1 MPFNRHLL
9 RLNVKRQTAL
19 SNLSLIKKPAP
30 CRLFYCFLKPDFLSS
45 LESISFEY
53 QKMLLSNLETVPGHT
68 IRRQID
74 VVYGSTVRS
83 KHVGRDL
90 LAGLKNIVGGELTAY
105 TELLEESRQEAM
117 NRMIEKA
124 KSLGANAVVGI
135 RFSTSNIAQGASE
148 LFVYGTAVV
157 VEANAQKLP
166 DPFPTQG

>member
-1 MPFNRHLL
+1 
-9 RLNVKRQTAL
+9 
-19 SNLSLIKKPAP
+19 
-30 CRLFYCFLKPDFLSS
+30 
-45 LESISFEY
+45 
-53 QKMLLSNLETVPGHT
+53 MLLSNLESMPGHQ
-68 IRRQID
+68 IKHQID

-124 KSLGANAVVGI
+124 RSLGANAVVGI

-157 VEANAQKLP
+157 VEPLAPRLP
-166 DPFPTQG
+166 DPFSS